1 MCQRVIPLVE
11 YNGCYLHNDCE
22 QYFKKLNFVRQLI
35 NDDNK
40 FAGLV
45 DPVLLS
51 KYMNVVRRL
60 INNDTKFAEIVDSV
74 LLSKYVNVI
83 CQIKSDSE
91 SSDEN
96 SRNDSEIYFIETYA
110 RMLETKIFI
119 MIALLAAV
127 ALHNYFA

>member
-1 MCQRVIPLVE
+1 MQNMQCKFCMCQRVIPLVE

-45 DPVLLS
+45 DP
-51 KYMNVVRRL
+51 
-60 INNDTKFAEIVDSV
+60 V